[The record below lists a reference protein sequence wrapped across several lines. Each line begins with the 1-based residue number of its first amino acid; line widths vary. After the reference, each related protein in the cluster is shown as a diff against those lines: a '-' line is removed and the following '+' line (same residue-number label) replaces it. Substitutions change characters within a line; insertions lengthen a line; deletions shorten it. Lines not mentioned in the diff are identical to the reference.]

1 MLTIIYV
8 DKRKYT
14 TIIKYIQLHATTIT
28 TIIVIIITNSKI
40 VTNNNRV
47 KSKQIY
53 VNIHNMNLLL
63 VILFSVLS
71 TFKQLY
77 V

>member
-14 TIIKYIQLHATTIT
+14 TIIKYIQLHATAIT
-28 TIIVIIITNSKI
+28 AIIVIIITNSKI